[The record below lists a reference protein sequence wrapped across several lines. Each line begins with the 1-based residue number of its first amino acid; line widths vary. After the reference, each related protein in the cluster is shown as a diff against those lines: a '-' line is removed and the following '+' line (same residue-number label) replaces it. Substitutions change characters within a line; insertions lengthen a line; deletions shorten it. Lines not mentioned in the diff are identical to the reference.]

1 MKKDDFIF
9 CHEGTKARSN
19 TKKKCLVN
27 LRALVSSWLNDIR
40 VLFQEITSKSRYG
53 RAGCIETT
61 AHTDFG
67 GA

>member
-1 MKKDDFIF
+1 MIFSCHKD
-9 CHEGTKARSN
+9 TKTKSN
-19 TKKKCLVN
+19 TKKKFSMN
-27 LRALVSSWLNDIR
+27 LRALVSSWLNDSR